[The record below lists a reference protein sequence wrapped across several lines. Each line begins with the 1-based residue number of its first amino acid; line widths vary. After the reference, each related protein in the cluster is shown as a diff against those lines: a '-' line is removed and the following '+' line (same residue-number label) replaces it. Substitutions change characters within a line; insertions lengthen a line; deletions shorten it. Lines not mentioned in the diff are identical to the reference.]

1 MNNSENNKQNIDQQN
16 IIEKIQESFFAHI
29 AKTLSLDISLI
40 NATPFLLNIDPTKQ
54 EFGDLNSTIALT
66 LAKQLKRSPISIAK
80 EIADTYTSE
89 YIEKI
94 EVAGAGFLN
103 LFFSPKAISLLAQ
116 ELYTQK
122 ENFFKQIN
130 PEKPDSDQAIKRI
143 SLEFIS
149 ANPTGPLHFGHGRGG
164 IIGDVL
170 GNIFSFLGH
179 QVTKEFYINDAGK
192 QIAKLGESFKIR
204 CQQIAQSSTIT
215 PQITP
220 QTTISEITIPNIVAP
235 ELIIPDTDIPDIII
249 PDTVT
254 PNTMTPDI
262 AIPEGGYQG
271 EYLITMA
278 QDFMD
283 NHNGAERLSYEPDS
297 FFQEYAK
304 EKLLKAIKE
313 TLDNYGITF
322 DVWFSEKTL
331 HQSGAITNALDFLAK
346 HGTLYEKEGALWFAS
361 TQFGDDKDR
370 VVRKTTGELTY
381 VAADIAYMIDK
392 KERGYTQL
400 IMTLGHDHHG
410 YVERLQG
417 IKRAL
422 EIPTPLDIILYQLV
436 KIKENGQQ
444 VRLSKR
450 AGNIITLD
458 DVIKTVGKD
467 VARFFYLNR
476 KADAQLEFDLELA
489 LKKSD
494 ENPVYYVQYA
504 LVRTGSILQ
513 KAKTSTVFENI
524 GAQDAEHLGNQ
535 EILLLKKIAFFKELL
550 TSISTTFQTHQLAY
564 YVHELAQLFSSYYAK
579 HKIIDLNQI
588 SQSRARLLLVLL
600 MQNTLRINLELLGIS
615 RPERM

>member
-1 MNNSENNKQNIDQQN
+1 MNSSENNQHNINQHNNSKKN
-16 IIEKIQESFFAHI
+16 IIEKIQESFFSHI
-29 AKTLSLDISLI
+29 AQTLSLDIASVS
-40 NATPFLLNIDPTKQ
+40 ATPLTLNIDSTKQ

-66 LAKQLKRSPISIAK
+66 LAKQLKRSPIAIAQQ
-80 EIADTYTSE
+80 IASTYTCE
-89 YIEKI
+89 YVAKI
-94 EVAGAGFLN
+94 DVAGPGFLN
-103 LFFSPKAISLLAQ
+103 LFFSPKTISLLAQ

-122 ENFFKQIN
+122 EDFFKPAN
-130 PEKPDSDQAIKRI
+130 PIGRRI

-170 GNIFSFLGH
+170 SNIFSFLGH
-179 QVTKEFYINDAGK
+179 SVTKEFYINDAGK

-204 CQQIAQSSTIT
+204 CQQIAQSSY
-215 PQITP
+215 
-220 QTTISEITIPNIVAP
+220 IPNIV
-235 ELIIPDTDIPDIII
+235 
-249 PDTVT
+249 
-254 PNTMTPDI
+254 TPDI
-262 AIPEGGYQG
+262 TPNIITPDIVIPEGGYQG
-271 EYLITMA
+271 EYLISMA
-278 QDFMD
+278 QDFIE
-283 NHNGAERLSYEPDS
+283 NHNGATKLSYETDQ

-304 EKLLKAIKE
+304 EKLLKAIKH
-313 TLDNYGITF
+313 TLDTYGITF

-331 HQSGAITNALDFLAK
+331 HESGAITKALDFLAK
-346 HGTLYEKEGALWFAS
+346 HGTLYEKENALWFAS

-370 VVRKTTGELTY
+370 VVRKSTGELTY

-417 IKRAL
+417 IKKAL
-422 EIPTPLDIILYQLV
+422 QITIPLDIILYQLV
-436 KIKENGQQ
+436 KIRENGEQ

-489 LKKSD
+489 LKKSE

-504 LVRTGSILQ
+504 LVRAGSILQ
-513 KAKTSTVFENI
+513 KASADNVFENI
-524 GAQDAEHLGNQ
+524 GSQDAKHLGSQ
-535 EILLLKKIAFFKELL
+535 EIMLLKKIAFFKELL
-550 TSISTTFQTHQLAY
+550 ASIDTTFQTHQLAY

-579 HKIIDLNQI
+579 HRIIDLNQI
-588 SQSRARLLLVLL
+588 EQSRGRLLLVIL
-600 MQNTLRINLELLGIS
+600 MQNTFRINLELLGIS